1 MRSSI
6 FIAVPVMILLAIGQT
21 AVLPRLPLFGVAPQL
36 SFLVALAWGLLNGRK
51 GGMIWAFTAGV
62 FMDIFSISPMGL
74 TALVYLA
81 AVTAVLL
88 VQEAFPTSRVIM
100 PLLLTALAT
109 VIEMILYL
117 LALRLLGVIT
127 SFQTLTSLPTLI
139 IVNTIAMLPVYWI
152 MYSLQRTIRPRRIHL

>member
-6 FIAVPVMILLAIGQT
+6 FIAVPVMILLVIGQT
-21 AVLPRLPLFGVAPQL
+21 AVLPRFPLFGVVPQL

-51 GGMIWAFTAGV
+51 EGMIWAFTAGF
-62 FMDIFSISPMGL
+62 FMDIFSISPVGL
-74 TALVYLA
+74 TALVYLV

-117 LALRLLGVIT
+117 LALRLLGGIT